1 MVLNLF
7 ISQFV
12 AEQKQNSSSPLATS
26 PVKSKSDSNNG
37 SPEKM
42 SNDNV
47 DMIES
52 QNANN
57 IKNSENLNQAKGKF
71 IFEDLLWRLKLKLYC
86 CKFCPILKI
95 FKDSERNSRIERT
108 H

>member
-1 MVLNLF
+1 MFV

-26 PVKSKSDSNNG
+26 PVKSKSDSNSG

-47 DMIES
+47 EMIES

-57 IKNSENLNQAKGKF
+57 VKNSENLNQAKGKF
-71 IFEDLLWRLKLKLYC
+71 LFGDL
-86 CKFCPILKI
+86 F
-95 FKDSERNSRIERT
+95 
-108 H
+108 

>member
-1 MVLNLF
+1 M
-7 ISQFV
+7 
-12 AEQKQNSSSPLATS
+12 ATS

-71 IFEDLLWRLKLKLYC
+71 LFEDLPWRLKLQ
-86 CKFCPILKI
+86 ILSD
-95 FKDSERNSRIERT
+95 FENSERNSRIERKENVT
-108 H
+108 YLLKMLCPDPSN

>member
-1 MVLNLF
+1 
-7 ISQFV
+7 
-12 AEQKQNSSSPLATS
+12 
-26 PVKSKSDSNNG
+26 
-37 SPEKM
+37 M

-71 IFEDLLWRLKLKLYC
+71 LFGDLFWRLKFEIVLLL
-86 CKFCPILKI
+86 ILSDFENI
-95 FKDSERNSRIERT
+95 
-108 H
+108 